1 MIYFMRKRVS
11 SELKAKV
18 AIAAIQGH
26 RKVNEIASE
35 YEVLPSQVSDWK
47 KQHLDGAS
55 SIFISFQKANKSKES
70 DQLLTSLYTK
80 IGELEV
86 ERDFS
91 THIAVMES

>member
-1 MIYFMRKRVS
+1 MRKRLS

-26 RKVNEIASE
+26 RTVNEIASE
-35 YEVLPSQVSDWK
+35 YEVLPSQVSGWK
-47 KQHLDGAS
+47 KQYLDGAA
-55 SIFISFQKANKSKES
+55 SIFISTQKANKSKES

-86 ERDFS
+86 ERDFLKKKWQK
-91 THIAVMES
+91 MGGQ